1 MQWAQTR
8 RRLGEGAE
16 LGEGRCLYR
25 LWTRPVLPTPGPPG
39 RQGPESSTSPGFASS
54 QKLGRVPKLRVAR
67 HLAPYV
73 PLLGSFRS
81 PPPSQ
86 L

>member
-67 HLAPYV
+67 HPAPYV

>member
-1 MQWAQTR
+1 MEWAQTR
-8 RRLGEGAE
+8 RRLREGAE

-25 LWTRPVLPTPGPPG
+25 LWTRPVLPPG

-54 QKLGRVPKLRVAR
+54 QKLGRVPKLRVAL
-67 HLAPYV
+67 HPAPYV